1 MEEEQIKY
9 FVADLNYWLNF
20 FEEIGKYVIQH
31 PYSRNIFVKT
41 FEQKDKIKFVNQV
54 GTLELCFPA
63 VKKLVYD
70 LAVEKNTS
78 CNFVSDEYVKDMK
91 IVKEL
96 LDKIYE
102 SISRKEITPEELIEQ
117 QKDFARIVDEFK
129 KQNKDL
135 LRNFIQI

>member
-20 FEEIGKYVIQH
+20 FGEIGKYVIRH

-63 VKKLVYD
+63 IKKLVYD

-78 CNFVSDEYVKDMK
+78 CNFVSDDYTKDMK

-117 QKDFARIVDEFK
+117 QKDFAKIVDEFK